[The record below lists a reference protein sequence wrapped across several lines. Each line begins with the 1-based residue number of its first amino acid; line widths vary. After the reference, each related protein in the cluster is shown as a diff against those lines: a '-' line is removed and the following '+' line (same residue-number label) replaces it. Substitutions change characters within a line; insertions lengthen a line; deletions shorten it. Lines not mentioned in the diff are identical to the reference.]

1 MLTDKASCM
10 HNKDLAS
17 NHVYAAQQMERFCLS
32 SCEDIKSLLKLLDA
46 PTNYCFLVISCT
58 ALTFG

>member
-1 MLTDKASCM
+1 MVMDKASCM

-32 SCEDIKSLLKLLDA
+32 SCENIKSLLKLLDA
-46 PTNYCFLVISCT
+46 PTIVS
-58 ALTFG
+58 